1 MENELNPEEYHVL
14 TPQKKRKFFAI
25 GALIFLLVIPP
36 LLYVYYKFAVHRPSQ
51 TDREITIEVGSG
63 DSTLEVAGLL
73 NDEKAV
79 NSEFLFILYAFLN
92 RKDTNIQAGTYTI
105 KAGTS
110 LVELVAQLGHGTNDL
125 KFTFV
130 EGWRVEEFARF
141 ASARLQKINYG
152 EFVEL
157 ARKDEGYLFPD
168 TYFINKDAQ
177 EVEVIDLLRNTF
189 DQKTKEILTSENLV
203 KAGLTKDQAVI
214 FASMVEREVF
224 DSEDRKKVAG
234 ILLKRWRNGMKLDVD
249 ATTQY
254 AVSYNLLCPVTVET
268 ACAPTMDS
276 IMEFDWWPQSL
287 SSEDLSFDSPYN
299 TRVNV
304 GLPPAP
310 ISSFSLSSLEAVLNP
325 EVTPYYYY
333 LTDSKSI
340 THYSVTLDEHNQNVA
355 TYLND

>member
-1 MENELNPEEYHVL
+1 MENELDPEKYHVL

-25 GALIFLLVIPP
+25 GVLLFLLVVPP
-36 LLYVYYKFAVHRPSQ
+36 LSYVYYKFAVHRPSQ
-51 TDREITIEVGSG
+51 TDREVTIEIGNG
-63 DSTLEVAGLL
+63 DSTLEVAGMLA
-73 NDEKAV
+73 DEKAI
-79 NSEFLFILYAFLN
+79 NSEFLFILYTFLN

-105 KAGTS
+105 TAGTP

-125 KFTFV
+125 KLTFL
-130 EGWRVEEFARF
+130 EGWRVEEIARF
-141 ASARLQKINYG
+141 ASARLEKINYG

-177 EVEVIDLLRNTF
+177 EEEVIDLLRNTF
-189 DQKTKEILTSENLV
+189 DHKTKEILTSENLA
-203 KAGLTKDQAVI
+203 KAGLTKEQAVI

-224 DSEDRKKVAG
+224 DTEDRKKVAG
-234 ILLKRWRNGMKLDVD
+234 ILLKRWKEGMKLDVD

-254 AVSYNLLCPVTVET
+254 AVAYTKLCPVTVET
-268 ACAPTMDS
+268 ACAPTLDT
-276 IMEFDWWPQSL
+276 IMEFDWWPYNL

-310 ISSFSLSSLEAVLNP
+310 ISSFSLSSLEAVLSP
-325 EVTPYYYY
+325 EVTPYYFY
-333 LTDSKSI
+333 LTDSKGT
-340 THYSVTLDEHNQNVA
+340 THYSVTLDEHNQNIT

>member
-1 MENELNPEEYHVL
+1 
-14 TPQKKRKFFAI
+14 
-25 GALIFLLVIPP
+25 
-36 LLYVYYKFAVHRPSQ
+36 
-51 TDREITIEVGSG
+51 
-63 DSTLEVAGLL
+63 
-73 NDEKAV
+73 
-79 NSEFLFILYAFLN
+79 
-92 RKDTNIQAGTYTI
+92 
-105 KAGTS
+105 
-110 LVELVAQLGHGTNDL
+110 
-125 KFTFV
+125 
-130 EGWRVEEFARF
+130 
-141 ASARLQKINYG
+141 
-152 EFVEL
+152 
-157 ARKDEGYLFPD
+157 
-168 TYFINKDAQ
+168 
-177 EVEVIDLLRNTF
+177 
-189 DQKTKEILTSENLV
+189 
-203 KAGLTKDQAVI
+203 
-214 FASMVEREVF
+214 
-224 DSEDRKKVAG
+224 
-234 ILLKRWRNGMKLDVD
+234 MKLDVD